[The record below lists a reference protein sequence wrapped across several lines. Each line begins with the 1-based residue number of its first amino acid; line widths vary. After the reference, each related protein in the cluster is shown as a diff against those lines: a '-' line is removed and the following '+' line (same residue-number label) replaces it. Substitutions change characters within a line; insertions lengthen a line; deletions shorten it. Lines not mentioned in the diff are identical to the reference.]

1 MLERKASAYS
11 LLKLLNA
18 KLAYMPCCMRT
29 EVRLPFY
36 QNVACVMIVVE
47 KCIMLDQV
55 VALLAIS
62 TALKQDTFGA
72 YEQSYTFA
80 QPAV

>member
-1 MLERKASAYS
+1 MLEREASAYS

-18 KLAYMPCCMRT
+18 KLAYMPCMRT